1 MNTNER
7 RPEVLWA
14 QREGLLYL
22 TVELHDAQDAKIDL
36 TETSIDFSNTTDDM
50 LYKFHLDFYKP
61 INPKESKKT
70 LTGRKTFMILE
81 KQEGEWWPRLTKEA
95 KKLAFVKTDF
105 DHWKDSDDSGDE
117 EPDFSGMDFSQ
128 MGGMGGMGG
137 MMGGMG
143 GMGGMGDMASM
154 MGGMGGMGG
163 MPDLSALAG
172 AGASNEAEDEAEDKP
187 KD

>member
-7 RPEVLWA
+7 HPQVLWA

-36 TETSIDFSNTTDDM
+36 TESSIDFSNTTDDM

-70 LTGRKTFMILE
+70 LTGRKTVMLLE
-81 KQEGEWWPRLTKEA
+81 KQEDEWWPRLTKDT

-128 MGGMGGMGG
+128 MGGMGGMG
-137 MMGGMG
+137 
-143 GMGGMGDMASM
+143 DMASM

-172 AGASNEAEDEAEDKP
+172 AGAADEAADEDEGEGEDEATSKP